1 VPEGTPVTL
10 RFRTLHSSGI
20 WGVTARAYLFDTG
33 SGTTTGPVDTG
44 MPFDQN
50 ITINGTEYDVW
61 KTTLTMP
68 SAPTVYYYKFKL
80 PQW

>member
-1 VPEGTPVTL
+1 
-10 RFRTLHSSGI
+10 
-20 WGVTARAYLFDTG
+20 
-33 SGTTTGPVDTG
+33 

-68 SAPTVYYYKFKL
+68 SAPTVYYYKLKINRDTTNGWYSDDYLVDRFL
-80 PQW
+80 NNIAIPPIAV